1 MPSELRTSV
10 LTALFVVTLTAASAE
25 AAETKRT
32 IDFSREIR
40 PILADS
46 CFKCHGPDE
55 QQRTSGLRLD
65 TQDGA
70 LAEIDGRRAIVPGD
84 PAASELLK
92 RIHSQDPELRM
103 PPSDAGRDL
112 TPQQR
117 ALLEEWIRQGASW
130 SEHWSFRP
138 LQAPEVP
145 DTKDSSWSRNAI
157 DHFVLKRLEAEE
169 LQPAEEADRLTLARR
184 VSLDLTG
191 LPPSPEAL
199 REFLADQSPE
209 AYSNYVNRLLD
220 SVHYGERMAIDWLDQ
235 ARYADTS
242 GYQNDGPRSMWRWRD
257 WVIEAFNS
265 NMPFD
270 QFTTEQ
276 IAGDLL
282 PDATVSQQIAT
293 AFNRNHR
300 GNAEGGIIPEEYQV
314 EYVVDRVD
322 TTFTVWMGLTM
333 GCARCH
339 DHKYDPIRQR
349 DYYQTFAYFNN
360 ISEAGRAI
368 KEGNSPPFIKA
379 PLPEQSAV
387 LTSLDRRIEEAQA
400 EIRSS
405 RPELER
411 AFAAWQTAG
420 SGGTSSDWTLTGSL
434 ESRFHFDGDLTDRI
448 SEGAAPFA
456 GDPVEFSSE
465 ADGRIQSVRL
475 DGRSHVVAGDIG
487 AFGYLSRFT
496 LATWMRPA
504 GDTGTIISRMTPESE
519 GDGYYVHLQ
528 NGYLQVNLVKRWL
541 DDALRLQSRDKL
553 PLDEWQHIAVV
564 YDGSRTA
571 ESVRVYHN
579 GRPLAMDVQVDLLNQ
594 TFLSPEPLRIG
605 GGQQNFQGSIDD
617 VHVYSRDLSEDE
629 VRILAVRES
638 IAEILAKPVSERS
651 EAEQRKLLECFIQN
665 EASESLRKPYR
676 SLVELRQE
684 RRDYSDAIPTVM
696 VMQEMATPRK
706 THILVR
712 GQYDNPGEV
721 VNPGTPSFLPPLS
734 NSAPGNRLGFAQW
747 LVSPEHPLTARVTV
761 NRFWQ
766 RFFGAGLVRTSEDFG
781 VQGDPPS
788 HPELLDWLSAEFIR
802 NGWNM
807 KAIQKL
813 IVLSATYRQS
823 SRVTPELLRL
833 DPENRLLARGPRF
846 RLPAE
851 TIRDQALFV
860 SGLLSP
866 SVGGP
871 SVKPYQP
878 DGLWKEIATDM
889 DYAQSHGQDLY
900 RRSLYTYWKRTVAP
914 PGMVTLDASSREAC
928 TVQRPRTNTPLQAL
942 ALMNDTTFLEAAR
955 VLAQRVLSDPSRAAV
970 SEESIVGAIF
980 ERVAVRQPHPQET
993 AVLLEA
999 LQKYRD
1005 RFRSHPES
1013 ARQLIRIGE
1022 YPVNEALNPV
1032 ELASYTTLTS
1042 LILNLD
1048 EVICSE

>member
-1 MPSELRTSV
+1 GRFERVAGCRNPALVAYRDSPRDQVEATGTVSDDHPRVLR
-10 LTALFVVTLTAASAE
+10 
-25 AAETKRT
+25 
-32 IDFSREIR
+32 I
-40 PILADS
+40 
-46 CFKCHGPDE
+46 
-55 QQRTSGLRLD
+55 
-65 TQDGA
+65 
-70 LAEIDGRRAIVPGD
+70 
-84 PAASELLK
+84 
-92 RIHSQDPELRM
+92 
-103 PPSDAGRDL
+103 
-112 TPQQR
+112 
-117 ALLEEWIRQGASW
+117 
-130 SEHWSFRP
+130 EHWSFRP
-138 LQAPEVP
+138 LQSPELP
-145 DTKDSSWSRNAI
+145 ETKDSSWSRNAI
-157 DHFVLKRLEAEE
+157 DHFVLKRLEEE
-169 LQPAEEADRLTLARR
+169 NLQPAEEADRLTLARR

-191 LPPSPEAL
+191 LPPSPETL
-199 REFLADQSPE
+199 REFLADQSPD
-209 AYSNYVNRLLD
+209 AYSNYVDRLLE
-220 SVHYGERMAIDWLDQ
+220 SVHYGERMSIDWLDQ

-282 PDATVSQQIAT
+282 PDATLSQQIAT

-349 DYYQTFAYFNN
+349 DYYQTYAYFNN
-360 ISEAGRAI
+360 IPEAGRAI

-387 LTSLDRRIEEAQA
+387 LTSLDRRIEAAEA

-411 AFAAWQTAG
+411 AFAAWQTGG
-420 SGGTSSDWTLTGSL
+420 SGGTSSDWTLTGNL
-434 ESRFHFDGDLTDRI
+434 QSRFRFDGDLTDEI
-448 SEGAAPFA
+448 SAGAAPFA
-456 GDPVEFSSE
+456 GDPVEFFKD
-465 ADGRIQSVRL
+465 ADSRIQSVRL
-475 DGRSHVVAGDIG
+475 NGRSHVVAGDVG
-487 AFGYLSRFT
+487 GFGYLSRFT

-504 GDTGTIISRMTPESE
+504 EDTGTIISRMTPESE

-579 GRPLAMDVQVDLLNQ
+579 GRPLAMDVHVDLLNQ

-605 GGQQNFQGSIDD
+605 GGQQDFYGFIDD

-638 IAEILAKPVSERS
+638 IADILSKPALERS
-651 EAEQRKLLECFIQN
+651 EAQQRKLLECFIQN

-676 SLVELRQE
+676 SLAELRQE

-696 VMQEMATPRK
+696 VMQEMAIPRK

-734 NSAPGNRLGFAQW
+734 NSAPGNRLGFARW

-766 RFFGAGLVRTSEDFG
+766 RFFGAGLVKTSEDFG

-788 HPELLDWLSAEFIR
+788 HPELLDWLSSEFVR

-813 IVLSATYRQS
+813 IVMSATYRQS
-823 SRVTPELLRL
+823 SRVNPELLLR

-860 SGLLSP
+860 SGLLNP

-955 VLAQRVLSDPSRAAV
+955 VLAQRVLSDPSRASDSDESTIAV
-970 SEESIVGAIF
+970 IF
-980 ERVAVRQPHPQET
+980 ERVAVRQPRPQET
-993 AVLLEA
+993 AVLVDA

-1005 RFRSHPES
+1005 RFRSQPES

-1022 YPVNEALNPV
+1022 YSVNEALNPV

-1048 EVICSE
+1048 EVICRE